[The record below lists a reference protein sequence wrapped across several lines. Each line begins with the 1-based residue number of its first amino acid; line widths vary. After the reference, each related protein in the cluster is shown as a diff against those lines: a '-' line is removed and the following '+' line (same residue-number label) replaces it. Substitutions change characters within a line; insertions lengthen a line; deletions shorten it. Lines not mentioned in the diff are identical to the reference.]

1 VKSAAGLYKNKY
13 LCEAVP
19 RAGLNRVFW
28 SVKACSIYLSVFGI
42 VSHHILWLWVS
53 WGKKRLVGILKNGM
67 LCFVFQNACQK
78 VTLNKVP
85 SNVTQ
90 IFEAGF
96 YV

>member
-1 VKSAAGLYKNKY
+1 VTSGAGLYKNKY

-28 SVKACSIYLSVFGI
+28 SVKACFIYLSLLDCFPSYPLVMG
-42 VSHHILWLWVS
+42 
-53 WGKKRLVGILKNGM
+53 GKKRLVGILKNGM

-85 SNVTQ
+85 FNDTQ
-90 IFEAGF
+90 IFEAGS